1 MEEYSQD
8 WILVSNYV
16 KPESGLFTVNDL
28 RAGTNYDFRIT
39 AHNSAGSSVKTYKRT
54 TSSVTE
60 GALSSSLGE
69 KHSAQ
74 NETVMSW
81 KVITVATA
89 MSSILFIGVVYI
101 SHHLG
106 KR

>member
-1 MEEYSQD
+1 M
-8 WILVSNYV
+8 SNYV

-39 AHNSAGSSVKTYKRT
+39 AHNSAGSSVKTYRGRT
-54 TSSVTE
+54 TSVTE

-69 KHSAQ
+69 KHSSQ
-74 NETVMSW
+74 SKIGVSW
-81 KVITVATA
+81 EVIAGATA
-89 MSSILFIGVVYI
+89 VSSILFIAVVYI
-101 SHHLG
+101 SHHLR